1 MKYIKI
7 NIYVKTVGMLL
18 ALSALPMGAVHA
30 TSTNATLNGFQ
41 GVNPEFS
48 SEKDVYYWMLA
59 ELADAVSNINT
70 EVAPDDTEKKNDP
83 VFAFDAAKW
92 KNYGISLRMR
102 LAMRLSEADPAK
114 AKSEFEA
121 AVAQGSGIKTVD
133 GTAAVQEYDGWSDW
147 SGPMSRSWD
156 ITCKGRFNLSW
167 FEVRPALGA

>member
-30 TSTNATLNGFQ
+30 TSTNATLNGFH

-70 EVAPDDTEKKNDP
+70 EVAPNDDEKKNDP

-92 KNYGISLRMR
+92 KN
-102 LAMRLSEADPAK
+102 
-114 AKSEFEA
+114 
-121 AVAQGSGIKTVD
+121 
-133 GTAAVQEYDGWSDW
+133 
-147 SGPMSRSWD
+147 
-156 ITCKGRFNLSW
+156 
-167 FEVRPALGA
+167 

>member
-30 TSTNATLNGFQ
+30 ASTNATLNGFQ

-70 EVAPDDTEKKNDP
+70 EVAPNDDEKKNNP

-92 KNYGISLRMR
+92 KN
-102 LAMRLSEADPAK
+102 
-114 AKSEFEA
+114 
-121 AVAQGSGIKTVD
+121 
-133 GTAAVQEYDGWSDW
+133 
-147 SGPMSRSWD
+147 
-156 ITCKGRFNLSW
+156 
-167 FEVRPALGA
+167 